1 MKYFGLRWG
10 SEQGLYGYSIFGRW
24 KMLYVGKIKFTEQHI
39 IHTFRHQEIES
50 AIQDIAYRS

>member
-1 MKYFGLRWG
+1 MNIQYSNVGVPFK
-10 SEQGLYGYSIFGRW
+10 LYGYSIFSRW